1 MTALGMILN
10 QLSETENGDTVV
22 ILGGDSEEMEKI
34 LIEKALRKYDNNI
47 SAVAAELGISRPTL
61 YSKIRK
67 YEL

>member
-1 MTALGMILN
+1 MRTPD
-10 QLSETENGDTVV
+10 ETSFVV
-22 ILGGDSEEMEKI
+22 ESFTLEEMEKN

>member
-1 MTALGMILN
+1 MQPNDCYMRTPD
-10 QLSETENGDTVV
+10 ETSFVV
-22 ILGGDSEEMEKI
+22 ESFTLEEMEKI

>member
-1 MTALGMILN
+1 MRTPE
-10 QLSETENGDTVV
+10 ETSLVV
-22 ILGGDSEEMEKI
+22 ESFTLEEMEKI
-34 LIEKALRKYDNNI
+34 LIEKALQKYDYNI

>member
-1 MTALGMILN
+1 M
-10 QLSETENGDTVV
+10 VV
-22 ILGGDSEEMEKI
+22 ESFTLEEMEKI
-34 LIEKALRKYDNNI
+34 LIEKALQKYDYNI